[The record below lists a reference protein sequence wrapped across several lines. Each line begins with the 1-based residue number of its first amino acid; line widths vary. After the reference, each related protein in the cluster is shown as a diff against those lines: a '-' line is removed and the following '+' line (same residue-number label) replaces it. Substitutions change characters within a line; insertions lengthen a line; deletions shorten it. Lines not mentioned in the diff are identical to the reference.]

1 MVGYH
6 APLMSLRRNACPISA
21 TLVACAASWAL
32 VACAKPTAR
41 SAQSAPVEKLR
52 LKVIRRFPHDPRAFT
67 QGLLFFEGKFYE
79 STGLLGRSSLRRVDP
94 DSGVVE
100 RGVDLPAD
108 LFGEGLARVGGRLF
122 QLTWQNGRALVWNL
136 ATLRKEREISY
147 QGEGWGLCFDGRHLI
162 MSDGSDTLAIRD
174 AESFAKVGAIV
185 VRRAGQ
191 PLRNLNELE
200 WVEGVVYANIWQDN
214 HIARIDPRTGE
225 VTGWIDASGLLAP
238 GEARAADVLNGIA
251 YLPATGHLALT
262 GKLWPWIFEA
272 EVVPDASPAVK

>member
-1 MVGYH
+1 MF
-6 APLMSLRRNACPISA
+6 LRRNIFSA
-21 TLVACAASWAL
+21 TAVASAALWAL
-32 VACAKPTAR
+32 SACAKPTAR
-41 SAQSAPVEKLR
+41 PAQGAPDAKLR
-52 LKVIRRFPHDPRAFT
+52 LRVVRTFPHDPRAFT

-122 QLTWQNGRALVWNL
+122 QLTWQNRRVLVWNL

-162 MSDGSDTLAIRD
+162 MSDGSDTLALRD
-174 AESFAKVGAIV
+174 PDSFARVGEIV
-185 VRRAGQ
+185 VRRAGR
-191 PLRNLNELE
+191 PVRNLNELE
-200 WVEGVVYANIWQDN
+200 CVEGVVYANVWQDN
-214 HIARIDPRTGE
+214 HIARIDPHTGE

-238 GEARAADVLNGIA
+238 EEAGAADVLNGIA
-251 YLPATGHLALT
+251 YLPATGHFVVT
-262 GKLWPWIFEA
+262 GKLWPRVFEV
-272 EVVPDASPAVK
+272 EVVPDASPAAK